1 MSRRPRVSAI
11 ELCKSYGTRDCEAYR
26 QQYFSRFE
34 LVAEDIAA
42 GYLQIAKQGA
52 RGYAKANTWLRTC
65 IGPMLK
71 VGPWNVTHD
80 DDALV
85 DYAKAQAEAIERLWA
100 LMHAND
106 KLRVY
111 VFRPAGGLFLRPV
124 MTYADAMMFLARTR
138 AVEERGGLWSAIH
151 RAEVRVQMHE
161 IEPPSDKKRLRER
174 MLRMTDAAWWRRK
187 LRTLSKRRMEQFM
200 REVGRV
206 HKRAGIYCSDL
217 NVKRRGSDNTRNRNM
232 LSSYEAINQYEQAMT
247 LAELSDR
254 TVANPDIRRAELMVR
269 IRDTEKEALRAG
281 HVGMFFTVTCPS
293 KFHPVHSATCRRNR
307 KYNGATPRDAQDYL
321 TALWARMRSRFKDH
335 DIKVYGVRVAEP
347 HHDGTPHW
355 HLLLWMPEGS
365 IEHVTS
371 IIKGYA
377 LEEDSDEHGAQQY
390 RFDSERMDPNKGGA
404 ISYIAKYISKN
415 VNGQQ
420 FAEFDK
426 YGKPLE
432 SSAPRIEAWAGVWGI
447 RQFQFIGMPSVTVWR
462 ELRRI
467 STDKLSFI
475 QDWENTFGFSERVK
489 TLMAAMRDAC
499 DRSEFDRYMQLMGG
513 PCVPRE
519 FRPARPWVEVRIDDR
534 NPEHVSPAKN
544 GYGEGCEVRFGVTVL
559 GEHYMTRF
567 YKWSTRPAVKRGVFE
582 VSDAN
587 ASPWTRVNNC
597 TVRGHGEIQGAPAVE
612 DFLDASHKLRAT
624 SPGFDELPPKRQVE
638 AVRDHLN
645 MKIKFKTLLA
655 PRKLT
660 ERDVQLASKRY
671 RNWAASAER
680 RAECE
685 AAEADG
691 HFIHRVVR
699 CRRTYPRPSPTS
711 VVEVLTDPLHGTPV
725 FYGAAFMTDS
735 GRKAIKMSGKR
746 WKAYGLE

>member
-1 MSRRPRVSAI
+1 MSRRPRISAI

-26 QQYFSRFE
+26 QQYFRRFE

-71 VGPWNVTHD
+71 AGPWNITHD

-111 VFRPAGGLFLRPV
+111 VLRPACGLFLRPV

-151 RAEVRVQMHE
+151 RAEARVHLHE
-161 IEPPSDKKRLRER
+161 IEPPDAGKHLLRER
-174 MLRMTDAAWWRRK
+174 MSRMTDPAWWRRQ

-206 HKRAGIYCSDL
+206 HKRAGIYCSDI
-217 NVKRRGSDNTRNRNM
+217 NVKRRSSDNRRNRNM
-232 LSSYEAINQYEQAMT
+232 LSSYEAVNQYDHAMT

-254 TVANPDIRRAELMVR
+254 TVANPDIKRAELMVR

-281 HVGMFFTVTCPS
+281 DVGMFFTVTCPS
-293 KFHPVHSATCRRNR
+293 KFHPVHSATCKRNR
-307 KYNGATPRDAQDYL
+307 KYNGATPSDAQNYL
-321 TALWARMRSRFKDH
+321 TALWARMRSRFKYH
-335 DIKVYGVRVAEP
+335 SLKVYGVRVAEP

-355 HLLLWMPEGS
+355 HLLLWMPEDS

-371 IIKGYA
+371 IIRKYA
-377 LEEDSDEHGAQQY
+377 LAEDGDEHGAQQY
-390 RFDSERMDPNKGGA
+390 RFDSERMDPHKGGA

-447 RQFQFIGMPSVTVWR
+447 RQFQFIGLPEVTVWR
-462 ELRRI
+462 ELRRV
-467 STDKLSFI
+467 SDDKLSFI
-475 QDWENTFGFSERVK
+475 RDWENTFGFSEQVK
-489 TLMAAMRDAC
+489 ALMAAMRDAC

-513 PCVPRE
+513 PCLPRVQ
-519 FRPARPWVEVRIDDR
+519 RPARSWTEVRVDDR
-534 NPEHVSPAKN
+534 NPGRVDIARN
-544 GYGEGCEVRFGVTVL
+544 GYGEHCDVRFGVTVL

-567 YKWSTRPAVKRGVFE
+567 YKWSTRPATKRGGFE

-597 TVRGHGEIQGAPAVE
+597 TPVGRGEIQGAPAVE
-612 DFLDASHKLRAT
+612 DFLDASQKLRT
-624 SPGFDELPPKRQVE
+624 MSPGFDDLPPKRQVE

-645 MKIKFKTLLA
+645 MQIKFKTLLT
-655 PRKLT
+655 PRELSPD
-660 ERDVQLASKRY
+660 ERAASEKRY
-671 RNWAASAER
+671 REWVASTEYRADMAAVGELSDNIAMHAAASA
-680 RAECE
+680 
-685 AAEADG
+685 
-691 HFIHRVVR
+691 
-699 CRRTYPRPSPTS
+699 
-711 VVEVLTDPLHGTPV
+711 
-725 FYGAAFMTDS
+725 YGEY
-735 GRKAIKMSGKR
+735 RQEN
-746 WKAYGLE
+746 YQ